1 MDKSTLATLGRR
13 LQELRMAKGISL
25 SQLAADAGIAKSNLS
40 RLEQGVGNPTIDTI
54 WRLAL
59 QLNVPFGNIVAPIS
73 GSVEEDGV
81 QVQLIDQ
88 GMDNPK
94 VDVYW
99 ITYAPDTQRN
109 AEAHSKG
116 TRERVTV
123 VSGEMEFGTEGNSR
137 RLTAGESHEFL
148 ADQPHFY
155 RSGEMWT
162 TVMITIAY
170 TSDWELS

>member
-1 MDKSTLATLGRR
+1 MDSMTLATLGRR
-13 LQELRMAKGISL
+13 LQELRLAKGVSL

-40 RLEQGVGNPTIDTI
+40 RLEQGIGNPTIDTI

-59 QLNVPFGNIVAPIS
+59 QLNVPFGSIVAPIS
-73 GSVEEDGV
+73 GSVEQDGV
-81 QVQLIDQ
+81 QVRLIDQ
-88 GMDNPK
+88 GHDDPK
-94 VDVYW
+94 VDVYL
-99 ITYAPDTQRN
+99 ITYAPNTERN

-123 VSGEMEFGTEGNSR
+123 VSGDMEFGTKGQTSH
-137 RLTAGESHEFL
+137 LQAGESHEFM

-155 RSGEMWT
+155 RSGDTWT

-170 TSDWELS
+170 TREWEVS